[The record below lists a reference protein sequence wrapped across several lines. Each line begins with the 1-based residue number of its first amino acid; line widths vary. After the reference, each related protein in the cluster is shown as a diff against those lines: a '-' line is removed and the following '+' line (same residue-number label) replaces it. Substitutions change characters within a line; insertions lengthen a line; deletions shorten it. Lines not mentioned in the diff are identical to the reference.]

1 MKTLFCRKLRRGLAA
16 AVCCA
21 VSLCAAV
28 TPAQAQ
34 TMQPAAETAA
44 KEVTYRLIPEEN
56 RISSAQIRSG
66 SVDVKIRMYIEND
79 PGTSAIAL
87 QFGMP
92 EGVALKEGG
101 YASPY
106 CYGDGTA
113 DSARFH
119 SFNVE
124 KRRVTWMSGTMISF
138 LVPTNSVIYDLSLPF
153 VEFTVT
159 LPQGAAEGVYEVYF
173 DPTPEQDGTATVSLL
188 YSSHTI
194 NDQGDTERLKVHY
207 NSALIGV
214 GDSLLRGDVEPDGD
228 VDVADAVAVLQAS
241 AEQMVTG
248 ENPMSKDARF
258 GADVNDDSRVDV
270 SDAVLILQ
278 YSSMKI
284 ANPDADWDDLLG

>member
-1 MKTLFCRKLRRGLAA
+1 
-16 AVCCA
+16 
-21 VSLCAAV
+21 
-28 TPAQAQ
+28 
-34 TMQPAAETAA
+34 MQPAAETAA

-92 EGVALKEGG
+92 EGVTLKEGG

-119 SFNVE
+119 AFNVE

-138 LVPTNSVIYDLSLPF
+138 LVPTNSEIYDLSLPF

-194 NDQGDTERLKVHY
+194 NDRGDTERLKVHY

-214 GDSLLRGDVEPDGD
+214 GDSLRRGDVDLDGD

-248 ENPMSKDARF
+248 ENPLSKDARF